1 MIEMLVKITLV
12 FWPVVVLSLVEG
24 HSFTMNPRI
33 INGALGFP
41 ERYPYFVQ
49 VRTIEDKVE
58 FSCGGT
64 LISDR

>member
-1 MIEMLVKITLV
+1 M
-12 FWPVVVLSLVEG
+12 VVLSLVEG
-24 HSFTMNPRI
+24 HSFNMNPRI
-33 INGALGFP
+33 INGALGYP

-49 VRTIEDKVE
+49 VRTFEGNVE